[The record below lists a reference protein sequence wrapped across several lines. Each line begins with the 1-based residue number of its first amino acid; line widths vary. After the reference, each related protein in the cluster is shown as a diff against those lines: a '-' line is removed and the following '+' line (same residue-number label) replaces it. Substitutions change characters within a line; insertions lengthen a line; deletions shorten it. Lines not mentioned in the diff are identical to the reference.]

1 MIKENINKI
10 DFNLKNLFS
19 QVEISEKNRKG
30 DFYFE
35 INATDYVQYLGEK
48 KEATV
53 KVEISKKD
61 LNGNFVKWNYL
72 TNPLNENSDKIERV
86 SLIDNVANDI
96 HEILTKKMMESEYFE
111 RLDSLFELI
120 NESAATDEEKEELEK
135 KLEGIFKRF
144 QIEEKL
150 IEESKY
156 SLEGDKPEKS
166 IVYKNNGLSMV
177 DKFNLEAEVKNLGIE
192 YISFS
197 GNTIK
202 IKL

>member
-86 SLIDNVANDI
+86 SLIDNIANDI

-120 NESAATDEEKEELEK
+120 NESAATDEQKEELQK
-135 KLEGIFKRF
+135 KLEDILKRF
-144 QIEEKL
+144 QVEEKL
-150 IEESKY
+150 LDESAVD
-156 SLEGDKPEKS
+156 LDGNKPEKTLVFQKDLKMS
-166 IVYKNNGLSMV
+166 ER
-177 DKFNLEAEVKNLGIE
+177 FNLETELKSIGIE

-197 GNTIK
+197 GSTIK